1 MISQHCFARFFFGR
15 NIASLVACCFASL
28 VCYRGG
34 GFGYRLFFLLRLGFF
49 GFYLF
54 LCRRIQMIYIMALEI
69 RTIPTLRGK
78 EAKRFV
84 KLAED
89 AEKKPKSQDFSKQI
103 EITQKI
109 LKEAGML

>member
-1 MISQHCFARFFFGR
+1 MAT
-15 NIASLVACCFASL
+15 AS
-28 VCYRGG
+28 
-34 GFGYRLFFLLRLGFF
+34 FFLLRLGFF

>member
-1 MISQHCFARFFFGR
+1 
-15 NIASLVACCFASL
+15 
-28 VCYRGG
+28 
-34 GFGYRLFFLLRLGFF
+34 
-49 GFYLF
+49 
-54 LCRRIQMIYIMALEI
+54 MIYIMALEI

>member
-1 MISQHCFARFFFGR
+1 MATAFFFVAAR
-15 NIASLVACCFASL
+15 ILRILFVSLQKNL
-28 VCYRGG
+28 ND
-34 GFGYRLFFLLRLGFF
+34 
-49 GFYLF
+49 
-54 LCRRIQMIYIMALEI
+54 IYIMALEI

>member
-1 MISQHCFARFFFGR
+1 MISQHCFARFFLCNF
-15 NIASLVACCFASL
+15 ASLVALLRSL
-28 VCYRGG
+28 ILGAVVL
-34 GFGYRLFFLLRLGFF
+34 GYRLFFFVSVRILRI
-49 GFYLF
+49 LF
-54 LCRRIQMIYIMALEI
+54 VSLQKNLNDIYIMALEI